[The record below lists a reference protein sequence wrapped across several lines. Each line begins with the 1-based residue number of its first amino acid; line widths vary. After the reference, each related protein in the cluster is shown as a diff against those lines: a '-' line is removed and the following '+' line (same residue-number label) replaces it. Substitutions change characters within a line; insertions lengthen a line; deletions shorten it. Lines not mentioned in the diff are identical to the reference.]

1 MALSGDRPSSSAA
14 RYSRA
19 AIALHWLLAALL
31 VAQLALGWWMLD
43 IPKSPPGLRAGW
55 FNLHKSIGITI
66 ALLVLVRLAWRATHT
81 PPDADLGPAW
91 QRFAARWTHRLLYAC
106 MLAMPVTGF
115 LGSSF
120 TRYPI
125 KFFGIALPTPHVD
138 WPAAK
143 QVMSDLHYAAA
154 CLFMTLAALHIAAA
168 LWHWLQSDGVT
179 ARMGIPSLP

>member
-1 MALSGDRPSSSAA
+1 MALSGGQASSSAA

-19 AIALHWLLAALL
+19 AIALHWVLAIALA
-31 VAQLALGWWMLD
+31 VQVALGWWMLD

-66 ALLVLVRLAWRATHT
+66 ALLVLVRLAWRAAHT
-81 PPDADLGPAW
+81 PPQADLGPAW
-91 QRFAARWTHRLLYAC
+91 QRAAARWTHRLLYAC
-106 MLAMPVTGF
+106 MLAMPLTGF

-125 KFFGIALPTPHVD
+125 KFFGVTLPTPHVD

-143 QVMSDLHYAAA
+143 QLMSDLHYGAA
-154 CLFMTLAALHIAAA
+154 CLFMALLAMHVGAA
-168 LWHWLQSDGVT
+168 LWHWLQRDGVT
-179 ARMGIPSLP
+179 ARMGIPSLR